1 MFKKQCIEHTS
12 ANKAPQ
18 NLQKD
23 RFLFAIIVMELY
35 MQRLSIT
42 KFMAGTPNNDFHL
55 KDKRIR
61 ILQTIE
67 GILDTEKILT
77 S

>member
-1 MFKKQCIEHTS
+1 
-12 ANKAPQ
+12 
-18 NLQKD
+18 
-23 RFLFAIIVMELY
+23 

-67 GILDTEKILT
+67 GILDTEKILP